1 MPDTAPPSSGCA
13 LKIFGIGLIV
23 LGGLIYGAA
32 GGVDGD
38 NPMVIVG
45 VIPMILGLF
54 VYFRGRRKAA
64 HARAVGPQSPLNDS
78 KPDVLYLRSFRD
90 DTSTTGKILF
100 SGFTTEEEQLADAL
114 RPFGDLIAIG
124 QPGESLPVPGAARM
138 YATDAEWKDA
148 VLTRMRSATLV
159 VIRAGN
165 SPGLLWEV
173 GQALS
178 TLSPARLVIF
188 IFNLSRG
195 DYDNFATRVRSTFGL
210 HLPEIASPRLIRTVI
225 DYRENPMNVMPGFI
239 HFRDDW
245 TAEFL
250 PLPATI
256 IRMGYNDYKKSFIQA
271 LRPVFERN
279 RVSWQAGKRFGR

>member
-1 MPDTAPPSSGCA
+1 MSEAAPPSSGCA
-13 LKIFGIGLIV
+13 LKVCGIGLIV

-38 NPMVIVG
+38 NPMVFVG

-64 HARAVGPQSPLNDS
+64 HARAVGPSSPLNDS

-100 SGFTTEEEQLADAL
+100 SGFTTDEEQLADAL
-114 RPFGDLIAIG
+114 RPFGDLVAIG
-124 QPGESLPVPGAARM
+124 QPGEALPVPGASRM
-138 YATDAEWKDA
+138 YATETEWKDV

-173 GQALS
+173 GQALA
-178 TLSPARLVIF
+178 TLSPAKLVIF
-188 IFNLSRG
+188 VFNLSKS
-195 DYDNFATRVRSTFGL
+195 DYDTFAARVRSTFGL
-210 HLPEIASPRLIRTVI
+210 DLPEIGSPRLIRTVI

-239 HFRDDW
+239 HFLDDW
-245 TAEFL
+245 SAEFL

-256 IRMGYNDYKKSFIQA
+256 MRMGYNDYKKSFNQA
-271 LRPVFERN
+271 LRPVFDRN
-279 RVSWQAGKRFGR
+279 GVAWQAGKRFGR